1 MINSIQV
8 IGNSIYSAICVC
20 MLQHYFKNCK
30 VIYEDPLIL
39 SGIVSAKPS
48 FLQAIRPFTS
58 DNFDFDLHKVLYMQ
72 DWIVAGQDFEY
83 LFGDGVHG
91 ACSFDQ
97 KNLLEN
103 LNIKPSHEIDNY
115 DFTITFN
122 DIESQKE
129 QSNILNNIDY
139 VCKTKKSKLFSSK
152 ACSNGWTYN
161 IPYKSKSVEI
171 AYTYDIE
178 SHSSFS
184 WPKVFLS
191 KDKLNLDMNILEI
204 HPVKTF
210 IYIFLIKLF
219 VNYLIKF
226 TMVDEHFIRNY
237 NLYATKL
244 LHGVNAYMSAHIVFS
259 QRFENF
265 FSKHDRQNSSWNEL
279 LVDSQF
285 RDDGNIFGP
294 KDWNLLAKNLKVVV

>member
-58 DNFDFDLHKVLYMQ
+58 DNFNFDLHKVLYMQ

-178 SHSSFS
+178 LSSFS
-184 WPKVFLS
+184 WPKVFIPRQIKFRYEYFRNTS
-191 KDKLNLDMNILEI
+191 
-204 HPVKTF
+204 PVKTF

-219 VNYLIKF
+219 VNYPNKIYYG
-226 TMVDEHFIRNY
+226 R
-237 NLYATKL
+237 
-244 LHGVNAYMSAHIVFS
+244 
-259 QRFENF
+259 
-265 FSKHDRQNSSWNEL
+265 
-279 LVDSQF
+279 
-285 RDDGNIFGP
+285 
-294 KDWNLLAKNLKVVV
+294 